1 MKKGDSYFLTFV
13 ISLAVSIMIGYFDQI
28 VLIIKSSTFSWIAA
42 SAIFAGVIMALVTI
56 DNLK

>member
-1 MKKGDSYFLTFV
+1 MKKGKSYLLIFMEILAILT
-13 ISLAVSIMIGYFDQI
+13 IIGHFDQI